1 VANKPLSRKLKKP
14 FSKRPGI
21 NGFSHGRFSK
31 ANFVVF
37 ALIFVGIGCYLIF
50 RGHAQTPLTPTP
62 MPFISEG
69 LPAYSSGGLN
79 GSTTSLLN
87 NNNYTGGNTNYGYL
101 ENAPGW
107 VAMNLS
113 SVPAVQQGRLQKIYN
128 IWSEEAGFIHW
139 DWKVDGGA
147 LGSPVNYT
155 IDGAC
160 QNLSSNT
167 LPTTWTTLATVTGNT
182 LHSRADVINMV
193 DSTPGNP
200 CNNNYNWLRLNAT
213 TASPG
218 PPGWNGTALQL
229 KWQIFDATQSMSDTW
244 MFWGDSITANVNPE
258 TDWPGF
264 VPADPTFAKS
274 INAFN
279 PNFYPA
285 VENGGQSSAQAGTF
299 IVNGTTVDGS
309 GDSSPWI
316 PKNHAHFVTLNL
328 GTNDCNS
335 QFAPGS
341 FQSDMSTLVDDV
353 MTDPANPSDP
363 YTANR
368 VVIIPTIPSSLPLRS
383 GTNSALALQ
392 SNGTYAMTTVV
403 GSGGGP
409 KCNAVIAQVIAAK
422 KTQYGANRVLA
433 GPDLFNIMLDPATHW
448 GSFAGDTLHP
458 AWDAQGIGVWEQ
470 AWVNWAE
477 TNIYG
482 TGSPTPTVSLTANPT
497 SITSGQSSTLT
508 WSSTSATSCSA
519 TTPSGWTSST
529 ATSGTQ
535 SVSPTSTTTYTLS
548 CTGAGGT
555 AQATAT
561 VTVGS
566 VSAPTATLA
575 ANPTTITSGS
585 SSTLTWSSTNATSC
599 SATAPSG
606 FSITGTSGTQSVSPT
621 TTTTYTISCT
631 GAGGSVIASATVTVQ
646 TGPKVGDI
654 NGDNSVNITD
664 LSLLLS
670 SYSQNTTQC
679 ITNSAFKCDL
689 SSPPDGV
696 VNIFDLS
703 ILLSHYGT

>member
-1 VANKPLSRKLKKP
+1 
-14 FSKRPGI
+14 
-21 NGFSHGRFSK
+21 
-31 ANFVVF
+31 
-37 ALIFVGIGCYLIF
+37 
-50 RGHAQTPLTPTP
+50 

-482 TGSPTPTVSLTANPT
+482 GSTPAPTASLVANPT
-497 SITSGQSSTLT
+497 SITSG
-508 WSSTSATSCSA
+508 
-519 TTPSGWTSST
+519 G
-529 ATSGTQ
+529 
-535 SVSPTSTTTYTLS
+535 
-548 CTGAGGT
+548 
-555 AQATAT
+555 
-561 VTVGS
+561 
-566 VSAPTATLA
+566 
-575 ANPTTITSGS
+575 
-585 SSTLTWSSTNATSC
+585 SSTLTWSSTNASSC

-606 FSITGTSGTQSVSPT
+606 FTISGTSGSQSVSPAG
-621 TTTTYTISCT
+621 TTTYSISCT
-631 GAGGSVIASATVTVQ
+631 GSGGSIAASATVTVSGS
-646 TGPKVGDI
+646 TGPKIGDI

-670 SYSQNTTQC
+670 SYGQTTTQC
-679 ITNSAFKCDL
+679 ATNAAFKCDL
-689 SSPPDGV
+689 SSPGDNL